1 MQERSMIQLTADRTP
16 AGTSY
21 LATGQGQPVVLIH
34 GVGLNKEM
42 WGGQV
47 VGLATNYRVITYD
60 MLGHGASP
68 RPAAGTP
75 LLGYADQLLE
85 LLDHLQLPQATVIGF
100 SMGGLVARAFA
111 LHYPERLQGLVVL
124 NSVFNRSAEQRAGVI
139 ARTAQAAE
147 HGPDANAEAALS
159 RWFSREYQ
167 AANPAQIAALRETL
181 AGNDPQGYLTT
192 YELFATQDMYRADDL
207 KGLRAPT
214 LVATGELDPGSTP
227 EMARQLADRI
237 PGATVAV
244 LAEQRHMMPVESP
257 RLVNQ
262 LLLGFLDTVY
272 TQKNPIKGI
281 VA

>member
-1 MQERSMIQLTADRTP
+1 MIQLTADRTP

-207 KGLRAPT
+207 KGLRTPT

-244 LAEQRHMMPVESP
+244 LVEQRHMMPVESP

>member
-1 MQERSMIQLTADRTP
+1 MIRLTAERTP

-21 LATGQGQPVVLIH
+21 LATGQGQPVILIH

-42 WGGQV
+42 WGGQF
-47 VGLATNYRVITYD
+47 VGLANDYRVIAYD
-60 MLGHGASP
+60 MLGHGASQ
-68 RPAAGTP
+68 RPPTGTD

-85 LLDHLQLPQATVIGF
+85 LLEHLELPRATVIGF

-111 LHYPERLQGLVVL
+111 LHYPQHVQGLVIL
-124 NSVFNRSAEQRAGVI
+124 NSVFNRSLEQRAGVI

-167 AANPAQIAALRETL
+167 AANPAQIAAIRQTL
-181 AGNDPQGYLTT
+181 ASNDPQGYLTT

-207 KGLRAPT
+207 GSIRVPT
-214 LVATGELDPGSTP
+214 LIATGELDPGSTP
-227 EMARQLADRI
+227 EMARQLAERI
-237 PGATVAV
+237 PGAQVAI
-244 LAEQRHMMPVESP
+244 LDEQRHMMPVESP

-262 LLLGFLDTVY
+262 VLLNFLDNA
-272 TQKNPIKGI
+272 QNQHNQIEGI

>member
-1 MQERSMIQLTADRTP
+1 MIRLTAERTP

-47 VGLATNYRVITYD
+47 VGLAPPYRVITYD

-68 RPAAGTP
+68 RPENGTP

-111 LHYPERLQGLVVL
+111 LHYPERLKSLVVL
-124 NSVFNRSAEQRAGVI
+124 NSVFNRSPEQRAGVI

-167 AANPAQIAALRETL
+167 AANPAQIAALRQTL

-192 YELFATQDMYRADDL
+192 YELFATQDMYRADEL
-207 KGLRAPT
+207 GNIKSPT

-227 EMARQLADRI
+227 QMARQLADRI
-237 PGATVAV
+237 PGATVAI

-262 LLLGFLDTVY
+262 LLLDFLETAHAQQQ
-272 TQKNPIKGI
+272 TIKGI

>member
-1 MQERSMIQLTADRTP
+1 MIRLTAERTP

-85 LLDHLQLPQATVIGF
+85 LLDHLELPQATVIGF

-111 LHYPERLQGLVVL
+111 LHYPERLKGLVVL
-124 NSVFNRSAEQRAGVI
+124 NSVFNRSPEQRAGVI

-207 KGLRAPT
+207 KSLRAPT

-272 TQKNPIKGI
+272 AQNNPIKGI

>member
-1 MQERSMIQLTADRTP
+1 MIRLTAERTP

-21 LATGQGQPVVLIH
+21 LATGEGHPVVLIH

-47 VGLATNYRVITYD
+47 VGLMPHYRVIAYD

-68 RPAAGTP
+68 RPAADTG
-75 LLGYADQLLE
+75 LLGYAEQLLE
-85 LLDHLQLPQATVIGF
+85 LLEHLGLPQATVIGF

-111 LHYPERLQGLVVL
+111 LHFPQQLSGMVVL

-147 HGPDANAEAALS
+147 HGPDANAAEALS

-167 AANPAQIAALRETL
+167 AANPAQIAAIRTIL
-181 AGNDPQGYLTT
+181 AENDPQGYLTT
-192 YELFATQDMYRADDL
+192 YTLFATQDMYRADDL
-207 KGLRAPT
+207 GNITAPT
-214 LVATGELDPGSTP
+214 LIATGELDPGSTP
-227 EMARQLADRI
+227 EMARQLASRI
-237 PGATVAV
+237 PGAEVAI

-262 LLLGFLDTVY
+262 VLLEFLRKAEA
-272 TQKNPIKGI
+272 QHNQAKGI

>member
-1 MQERSMIQLTADRTP
+1 MIQLTTDRTP

-21 LATGQGQPVVLIH
+21 LETGEGHPVVLIH

-47 VGLATNYRVITYD
+47 VGLASHFRVIAYD

-68 RPAAGTP
+68 RPAPGTS
-75 LLGYADQLLE
+75 LEGYAEQLRE
-85 LLDHLQLPQATVIGF
+85 LLDHLNLTRACVIGF

-111 LHYPERLQGLVVL
+111 LNHPERLGSLVIL

-139 ARTAQAAE
+139 ERTRQTAE

-167 AANPAQIAALRETL
+167 AANPAQIAAIRQTL

-192 YELFATQDMYRADDL
+192 YELFATQDMYRAEDMASIQ
-207 KGLRAPT
+207 APT

-227 EMARQLADRI
+227 EMARQMAARI
-237 PGATVAV
+237 PGAQVVV

-262 LLLGFLDTVY
+262 MLLDFLQQSPA
-272 TQKNPIKGI
+272 TQNQSKGV

>member
-1 MQERSMIQLTADRTP
+1 MIRLTAELTP

-47 VGLATNYRVITYD
+47 VGLATNYRVIAYD

-68 RPAAGTP
+68 RPKSGTG
-75 LLGYADQLLE
+75 LIGYADQLLE

-111 LHYPERLQGLVVL
+111 LHYPQRLQGLVVL
-124 NSVFNRSAEQRAGVI
+124 NSVFNRSEEQRAGVI

-167 AANPAQIAALRETL
+167 AANPAQIAALRQTL

-192 YELFATQDMYRADDL
+192 Q
-207 KGLRAPT
+207 
-214 LVATGELDPGSTP
+214 
-227 EMARQLADRI
+227 MAEQLAERI
-237 PGATVAV
+237 PGARVAV

-262 LLLGFLDTVY
+262 LLLEFLDTAHAQ
-272 TQKNPIKGI
+272 QKPVKGI

>member
-1 MQERSMIQLTADRTP
+1 MIRLTAERTP

-42 WGGQV
+42 WGGQI
-47 VGLATNYRVITYD
+47 VGLAPHFRVIAYD
-60 MLGHGASP
+60 MLGHGTSP
-68 RPAAGTP
+68 RPAQGTE
-75 LLGYADQLLE
+75 LVGYAEQLLE
-85 LLDHLQLPQATVIGF
+85 LLDHLGLAQAVVVGF

-111 LHYPERLQGLVVL
+111 LHYPTRLNGLAIL
-124 NSVFNRSAEQRAGVI
+124 NSVFNRSPEQRAGVI
-139 ARTAQAAE
+139 ERTSQAAE

-167 AANPAQIAALRETL
+167 AANPAQIAAIRQTL
-181 AGNDPQGYLTT
+181 ASNDPLGYLTT

-207 KGLRAPT
+207 GSIQVAT

-227 EMARQLADRI
+227 EMARQLAERI
-237 PGATVAV
+237 PAAQVVV
-244 LAEQRHMMPVESP
+244 LEEQRHMMPVESP

-262 LLLGFLDTVY
+262 MLLDFLNRALAATPNVKETV
-272 TQKNPIKGI
+272 
-281 VA
+281 A

>member
-1 MQERSMIQLTADRTP
+1 MIRLTAERTP

-21 LATGQGQPVVLIH
+21 LATGQGHPVVLIH

-42 WGGQV
+42 WGGQI
-47 VGLATNYRVITYD
+47 VGLAPHFQVIAYD

-68 RPAAGTP
+68 RPEPGTG
-75 LLGYADQLLE
+75 LEGYAEQLRELLE
-85 LLDHLQLPQATVIGF
+85 HLQLERATVIGF

-111 LHYPERLQGLVVL
+111 LHHPQRLEGLVIL

-139 ARTAQAAE
+139 ERTRQAAE

-159 RWFSREYQ
+159 RWFSHEYQ
-167 AANPAQIAALRETL
+167 AANPAQIAAIRQTL
-181 AGNDPQGYLTT
+181 ASNDPQGYLTT
-192 YELFATQDMYRADDL
+192 YELFATQDMYRVEDL
-207 KGLRAPT
+207 PGITVPT

-227 EMARQLADRI
+227 EMARQLAERI
-237 PGATVAV
+237 PGAQVAV
-244 LAEQRHMMPVESP
+244 LDEQRHMMPVESP

-262 LLLGFLDTVY
+262 MLLDFLL
-272 TQKNPIKGI
+272 QAQNFQNHAKGI

>member
-1 MQERSMIQLTADRTP
+1 MIRLTAERTP

-21 LATGQGQPVVLIH
+21 LATGQGHPVVLIH

-42 WGGQV
+42 WGGQI
-47 VGLATNYRVITYD
+47 VGLAPQFQVIAYD

-68 RPAAGTP
+68 RPEPGTG
-75 LLGYADQLLE
+75 LVGYAEQLRELLE
-85 LLDHLQLPQATVIGF
+85 HLKLERATVIGF

-111 LHYPERLQGLVVL
+111 LHHPQQLEGLVIL

-139 ARTAQAAE
+139 ERTRQAAE

-167 AANPAQIAALRETL
+167 AANPAQIAAIRQTL
-181 AGNDPQGYLTT
+181 ASNDPQGYLTT
-192 YELFATQDMYRADDL
+192 YELFATQDMYRTEDL
-207 KGLRAPT
+207 PSIKVPT

-227 EMARQLADRI
+227 EMARQLAERI
-237 PGATVAV
+237 PGAQVVV
-244 LAEQRHMMPVESP
+244 LDEQRHMMPVESP

-262 LLLGFLDTVY
+262 MLLDFLKQAETF
-272 TQKNPIKGI
+272 QNQAKGI

>member
-1 MQERSMIQLTADRTP
+1 M
-16 AGTSY
+16 
-21 LATGQGQPVVLIH
+21 
-34 GVGLNKEM
+34 GLNKEM

-47 VGLATNYRVITYD
+47 VGLATQYRVIAYD

-68 RPAAGTP
+68 RPASGTP

-85 LLDHLQLPQATVIGF
+85 LLDHLQLPKATVIGF

-111 LHYPERLQGLVVL
+111 LHYPERLEGMVVL
-124 NSVFNRSAEQRAGVI
+124 NSVFNRSPEQRAGVI

-167 AANPAQIAALRETL
+167 AANPAQIAALRQTL
-181 AGNDPQGYLTT
+181 ANNDPQGYLTS

-207 KGLRAPT
+207 GSIQVPT
-214 LVATGELDPGSTP
+214 LIATGELDPGSTP
-227 EMARQLADRI
+227 EMAEQLARRI

-244 LAEQRHMMPVESP
+244 LAEQRQMMPVESP
-257 RLVNQ
+257 LLVNQ
-262 LLLGFLDTVY
+262 LLLEFLDTAHSR
-272 TQKNPIKGI
+272 QNQIKGI

>member
-1 MQERSMIQLTADRTP
+1 MIRLTAERTP

-21 LATGQGQPVVLIH
+21 LATGQGHPVVLIH

-42 WGGQV
+42 WGGQM
-47 VGLATNYRVITYD
+47 VGLAPQFQVIAYD

-68 RPAAGTP
+68 RPEPGTG
-75 LLGYADQLLE
+75 LLGYAEQLRELLE
-85 LLDHLQLPQATVIGF
+85 HLGLRQATVIGF

-111 LHYPERLQGLVVL
+111 LHYPQHLEGLVIL

-139 ARTAQAAE
+139 ERTRQAAE

-167 AANPAQIAALRETL
+167 AANPAQIAAIRQTL
-181 AGNDPQGYLTT
+181 ASNDPQGYLTT

-207 KGLRAPT
+207 GSIKVPT

-227 EMARQLADRI
+227 EMARQLAERI
-237 PGATVAV
+237 PGAQVAV
-244 LAEQRHMMPVESP
+244 LDEQRHMMPVESP

-262 LLLGFLDTVY
+262 VLLDFLL
-272 TQKNPIKGI
+272 QAQSFQNQAKGI

>member
-1 MQERSMIQLTADRTP
+1 MIRLTAELTP

-21 LATGQGQPVVLIH
+21 LETGEGHPVVLIH

-42 WGGQV
+42 WGGQI
-47 VGLATNYRVITYD
+47 VGLAPQYRVIAYD

-68 RPAAGTP
+68 RPQPGTG
-75 LLGYADQLLE
+75 LVGYAEQLRELLE
-85 LLDHLQLPQATVIGF
+85 HLQVSQATVIGF

-111 LHYPERLQGLVVL
+111 LHHPEQLEGLVIL

-139 ARTAQAAE
+139 ERTRQAAE

-167 AANPAQIAALRETL
+167 AANPAQIAAIRQTL
-181 AGNDPQGYLTT
+181 ASNDPQGYLTT
-192 YELFATQDMYRADDL
+192 YELFATQDMYRAEDL
-207 KGLRAPT
+207 GSIRVPT

-227 EMARQLADRI
+227 EMARQLAARI
-237 PGATVAV
+237 PGAQVAV
-244 LAEQRHMMPVESP
+244 LDEQRHMMPVESP

-262 LLLGFLDTVY
+262 VLLDFL
-272 TQKNPIKGI
+272 QQAMSQQNSIKGI

>member
-1 MQERSMIQLTADRTP
+1 MIRLTAERTP

-21 LATGQGQPVVLIH
+21 LATGEGHPVVLIH

-47 VGLATNYRVITYD
+47 VGLMPHYRVIAYD

-68 RPAAGTP
+68 RPAADTG
-75 LLGYADQLLE
+75 LLGYAEQLLE
-85 LLDHLQLPQATVIGF
+85 LLEHLGLPQATVIGF

-111 LHYPERLQGLVVL
+111 LHFPQQLSGMVVL

-147 HGPDANAEAALS
+147 HGPDANAAEALS

-167 AANPAQIAALRETL
+167 AANPAQIAAIRTIL
-181 AGNDPQGYLTT
+181 AENDPQGYLTT
-192 YELFATQDMYRADDL
+192 YTLFATQDMYRADDL
-207 KGLRAPT
+207 GKITAPT
-214 LVATGELDPGSTP
+214 LIATGELDPGSTP
-227 EMARQLADRI
+227 EMARQLASRI
-237 PGATVAV
+237 PGAEVAI

-262 LLLGFLDTVY
+262 VLLEFLRKAEA
-272 TQKNPIKGI
+272 QHNQAKGI

>member
-1 MQERSMIQLTADRTP
+1 MIRLTAERTP

-21 LATGQGQPVVLIH
+21 LATGQGHPVVLIH

-42 WGGQV
+42 WGGQI
-47 VGLATNYRVITYD
+47 VGLAPHYRVIAYD
-60 MLGHGASP
+60 MLGHGDSP
-68 RPAAGTP
+68 RPDPETGLP
-75 LLGYADQLLE
+75 GYAEQLRELLE
-85 LLDHLQLPQATVIGF
+85 HLGLPSATVIGF

-111 LHYPERLQGLVVL
+111 LHFPQHLAGLVIL

-139 ARTAQAAE
+139 ARTSQAAE
-147 HGPDANAEAALS
+147 HGPDANAAEALS

-167 AANPAQIAALRETL
+167 AANPAQIAAIRQVL

-192 YELFATQDMYRADDL
+192 YKLFATQDMYRAEDL
-207 KGLRAPT
+207 GSIQAPT

-227 EMARQLADRI
+227 DMARQLALRI
-237 PGATVAV
+237 HGARVEI

-262 LLLGFLDTVY
+262 MLLDFLKQADAQHTSAE
-272 TQKNPIKGI
+272 GI

>member
-1 MQERSMIQLTADRTP
+1 MIRLTAERTP

-21 LATGQGQPVVLIH
+21 LATGQGHPVVLIH

-42 WGGQV
+42 WGGQI
-47 VGLATNYRVITYD
+47 VGLAPHFQVIAYD

-68 RPAAGTP
+68 RPQPGIG
-75 LLGYADQLLE
+75 LDGYAEQLKE
-85 LLDHLQLPQATVIGF
+85 LLDHLQLPRATVIGF

-111 LHYPERLQGLVVL
+111 LHHPQQLEGLVVL
-124 NSVFNRSAEQRAGVI
+124 NSVFNRSAEQRAGVVE
-139 ARTAQAAE
+139 RTRQAAE

-167 AANPAQIAALRETL
+167 AANPAQIAAIRQTL
-181 AGNDPQGYLTT
+181 ASNDPQGYLTT
-192 YELFATQDMYRADDL
+192 YELFATQDMYRVEDL
-207 KGLRAPT
+207 GGIRVPT
-214 LVATGELDPGSTP
+214 LIATGELDPGSTP
-227 EMARQLADRI
+227 EMASQLAACI
-237 PGATVAV
+237 PGAQVAV

-262 LLLGFLDTVY
+262 LLLDFLRRAQT
-272 TQKNPIKGI
+272 TQNPAKGI

>member
-1 MQERSMIQLTADRTP
+1 MIRHTAERTP

-21 LATGQGQPVVLIH
+21 LATGEGPPVVLIH
-34 GVGLNKEM
+34 GVGLNKEL

-47 VGLATNYRVITYD
+47 VGLAPHYRVIAYD

-68 RPAAGTP
+68 RPDPDCGLP
-75 LLGYADQLLE
+75 GYAEQLHELLE
-85 LLDHLQLPQATVIGF
+85 HLQLPAAHVIGF

-111 LHYPERLQGLVVL
+111 LHYPQQLQSLVVL

-139 ARTAQAAE
+139 ARTSQAAQ

-167 AANPAQIAALRETL
+167 AANPAQIAAIRQTL

-207 KGLRAPT
+207 HDIQAPT
-214 LVATGELDPGSTP
+214 LIATGELDPGSTP
-227 EMARQLADRI
+227 QMARQLAERI
-237 PGATVAV
+237 PHAQVAV

-262 LLLGFLDTVY
+262 VLLDFLANAHARQD
-272 TQKNPIKGI
+272 QIKGI